1 MWEEFG
7 QLFTTSHASMRDDL
21 QASRRELDVAVATCL
36 EHGALGAR
44 IVGGGFG
51 GAVLALVEA
60 DRVESTAQAVA
71 QAFAAQA
78 FAARDFAAPV
88 FLPLA
93 PGRPAHRD
101 RRAPVRRQHR

>member
-1 MWEEFG
+1 M
-7 QLFTTSHASMRDDL
+7 
-21 QASRRELDVAVATCL
+21 
-36 EHGALGAR
+36 
-44 IVGGGFG
+44 GGGFG

-60 DRVESTAQAVA
+60 DRVQATAQAV
-71 QAFAAQA
+71 AQA

-101 RRAPVRRQHR
+101 R